1 MNRRLF
7 MDYITILII
16 VGAILAILL
25 VYTFIYYN
33 ISISKKIMIEEAFSI
48 MDVQLKKRFDLVRKF
63 SWNS

>member
-1 MNRRLF
+1 

-16 VGAILAILL
+16 VSAILAILL

-48 MDVQLKKRFDLVRKF
+48 MDVQLKKRFDLVRKL
-63 SWNS
+63 S